1 MMMMFI
7 IIINITMVTTK
18 VILISIIRLV
28 ADDSQI
34 YPRCRQQ
41 ILLTATSVTCHPF
54 FNTKL
59 HLNNFDRDDCLIL
72 WWWHLWHFI
81 TIILLEYPSS
91 LRHWQFS
98 LVVPPLSVGCIS
110 QLPPPPTGWL
120 STQQLSRTCPSY
132 ELHLKIYPVITWHQL
147 AESLQN

>member
-72 WWWHLWHFI
+72 W
-81 TIILLEYPSS
+81 
-91 LRHWQFS
+91 
-98 LVVPPLSVGCIS
+98 
-110 QLPPPPTGWL
+110 
-120 STQQLSRTCPSY
+120 
-132 ELHLKIYPVITWHQL
+132 
-147 AESLQN
+147 